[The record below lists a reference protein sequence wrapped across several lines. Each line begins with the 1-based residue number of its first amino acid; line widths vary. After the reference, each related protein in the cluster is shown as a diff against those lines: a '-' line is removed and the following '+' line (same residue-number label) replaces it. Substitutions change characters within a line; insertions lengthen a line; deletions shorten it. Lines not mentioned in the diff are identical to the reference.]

1 MTDMEKLIFEN
12 KRAGTIDLIGDSAV
26 RLDTITGVSAECI
39 LNRQAIANLDGCKVQ
54 SVRKPERIMSVDF
67 HIRVG
72 ADHEQAMHD
81 MYRIFAAGSEGTMT
95 MYGRLGCSKIDY
107 MVESCII
114 PPNQKPPVKGILT
127 LLCADPYFRGLNDNE
142 EIIAGSY
149 SCFQFP
155 FTFPSK
161 PFYISRRMDS
171 VFADIYNDGEQETG
185 MTIIIA
191 AKSRVVN
198 PAIINVETGEKARLL
213 FTMEGG
219 DEIRLVTD
227 KGRKSVTL
235 YRGGEE
241 VNIFNYTDYP
251 FKFFTLQQGRNTFKY
266 DADSGA
272 GAMDIM
278 VRYSAR
284 YGAIYTNAQGAYE
297 RISDEEIERRIED
310 IARIVER
317 EGLNG

>member
-1 MTDMEKLIFEN
+1 MEKLIFEN
-12 KRAGTIDLIGDSAV
+12 KRAGSVDMIGDTAV
-26 RLDTITGVSAECI
+26 RLDNLDGVSAECI
-39 LNRQAIANLDGCKVQ
+39 LNRQAIANQDGCEVQ
-54 SVRKPERIMSVDF
+54 SVRKPERTITVNF
-67 HIRVG
+67 HILAG
-72 ADHEQAMHD
+72 TDHEQAMHD

-107 MVESCII
+107 KVESCII
-114 PPNQKPPVKGILT
+114 PPNQKPPVKGIIT
-127 LLCADPYFRGLNDNE
+127 LLCADPYFRGLEDKE

-149 SCFQFP
+149 SCFSFP
-155 FTFPSK
+155 FTFPSA

-185 MTIIIA
+185 MTIIIT

-198 PAIINVETGEKARLL
+198 PAIINVETGEKARLR

-219 DEIRLVTD
+219 DVVKIVTD
-227 KGRKSVTL
+227 KGKKSVML
-235 YRGGEE
+235 YRGGTEI
-241 VNIFNYTDYP
+241 NIFNYTDYP

-272 GAMDIM
+272 GALDIR
-278 VRYSAR
+278 VQYSAR
-284 YGAIYTNAQGAYE
+284 YGAIYTNAPGAYE

-317 EGLNG
+317 GGLNG